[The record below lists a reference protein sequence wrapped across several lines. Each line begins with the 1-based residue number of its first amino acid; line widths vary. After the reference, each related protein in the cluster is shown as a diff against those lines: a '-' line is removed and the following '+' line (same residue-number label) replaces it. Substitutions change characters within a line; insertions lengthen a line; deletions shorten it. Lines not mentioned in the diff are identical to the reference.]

1 MVSMDRTIFTYDG
14 TGITLTVP
22 TPEGLKTV
30 VLFGLVALAI
40 AVVLV
45 GIRFWQNKPAWMR
58 DLRIH
63 PNTGLNAGAWIL
75 LTVFGALYVCVFVV
89 LVGGLIWALSHVPD
103 IIDGALYAND
113 PSEARWLLASLAA
126 LTAVTSAAVALPFT
140 ILKTIYNR
148 RQTDVAEQSHIT
160 DQLNKAVENLG
171 ATRDIHRQRL
181 SDDGKRKYF
190 KDSFGNTDFSQPV
203 FETVTVPNLEVRIGG
218 ILALERIAKHNLSEH
233 IQVMEILCAF
243 IRENAREFVATTV
256 PLGED
261 GEVLPG
267 PYIFPRHDIA
277 SALSVIARR
286 GHVQRQLEIGREPP
300 YRLNFYQAD
309 FRGLE
314 MQGRDFANAILDYAQ
329 FEGADLT
336 DTTFERASLS
346 TTNFSESILNRANF
360 RGSYIQFNSFENAE
374 LEEAN
379 FDGAILGNV
388 NFSGVQRSATCTF
401 LGAACFGI
409 DLRTLGISGNA
420 YKWIFGDASSRFLAD
435 QSGETDHWLTE
446 AVTPNFGPQPATE
459 IHISKFMHAWRA
471 WQDEIGFDPLTNTLK
486 GHSD

>member
-1 MVSMDRTIFTYDG
+1 MADEKHNLITWLGFTTEPDFSKARLLGHAIGYG
-14 TGITLTVP
+14 
-22 TPEGLKTV
+22 
-30 VLFGLVALAI
+30 FVALY
-40 AVVLV
+40 L
-45 GIRFWQNKPAWMR
+45 
-58 DLRIH
+58 
-63 PNTGLNAGAWIL
+63 
-75 LTVFGALYVCVFVV
+75 CVFAL
-89 LVGGLIWALSHVPD
+89 LVGGLMWMITHVPD
-103 IIDGALYAND
+103 IIGDVIYATD
-113 PSEARWLLASLAA
+113 PTEARWLLASLAA

-140 ILKTIYNR
+140 VLKTIYNR
-148 RQTDVAEQSHIT
+148 RQTEVAEQSHIT
-160 DQLNKAVENLG
+160 DQINKAVENLG
-171 ATRDIHRQRL
+171 ATRQVGDRL
-181 SDDGKRKYF
+181 
-190 KDSFGNTDFSQPV
+190 
-203 FETVTVPNLEVRIGG
+203 EPNIEVRIGG
-218 ILALERIAKHNLSEH
+218 LLALERIAKHNLSEH

-243 IRENAREFVATTV
+243 VRENAREFVATTV

-261 GEVLPG
+261 GEVLSG
-267 PYIFPRHDIA
+267 SYIFPRHDIA

-286 GHVQRQLEIGREPP
+286 GHVQRQLEIGRKPP

-314 MQGRDFANAILDYAQ
+314 MNGRDFANAILDYAQ

-336 DTTFERASLS
+336 NTTFERANLS
-346 TTNFSESILNRANF
+346 MTNFSESILNRTNF

-446 AVTPNFGPQPATE
+446 AVTPNFGPHPAPE
-459 IHISKFMHAWRA
+459 ITISKFMHAWRA
-471 WQDEIGFDPLTNTLK
+471 WQNEIGFDPLTNTLK